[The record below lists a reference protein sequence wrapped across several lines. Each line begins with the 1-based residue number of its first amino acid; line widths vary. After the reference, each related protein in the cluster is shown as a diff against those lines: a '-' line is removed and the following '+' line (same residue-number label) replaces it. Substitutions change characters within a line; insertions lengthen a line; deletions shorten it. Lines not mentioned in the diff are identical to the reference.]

1 MVNLHIQFLKMED
14 VKEEEMRREVWG
26 GSILIQ
32 FELTQNEITT
42 LQPPNPFYVSTYKF
56 VFLFSI

>member
-1 MVNLHIQFLKMED
+1 ME
-14 VKEEEMRREVWG
+14 VKEEDIRKEVWG

-42 LQPPNPFYVSTYKF
+42 LQPPNPFYVRILLYLSIYQC
-56 VFLFSI
+56 VNYQSNLFD